1 MSSDPLEKVTN
12 SIRKVVDILK
22 SFWFKICCLIYD
34 IVIVMPLTR
43 SIYNI
48 YADKF
53 NKEIDEDSFSMVDI
67 GTGTGKPLKSFMK
80 TSKANRVAAI
90 DINNAYISQ
99 VKKLFKKD
107 PRVTGELIDWYDF
120 AARCENLSNRD
131 KFDIVFFGFSFMLM
145 PDKVKV
151 SLKFL

>member
-1 MSSDPLEKVTN
+1 M
-12 SIRKVVDILK
+12 
-22 SFWFKICCLIYD
+22 IYN
-34 IVIVMPLTR
+34 IVIVLPLTR

-53 NKEIDEDSFSMVDI
+53 NKEINEDTFSMVDI

-90 DINNAYISQ
+90 DINEAYISQ
-99 VKKLFKKD
+99 VKSLFEKD
-107 PRVTGELIDWYDF
+107 ARVTGELIDWYDF
-120 AARCENLSNRD
+120 AARCDNLSNRD

-151 SLKFL
+151 SFWHLNLF